1 MGQRS
6 TLLANTWRKINHHR
20 TEVSKEM
27 KDYIGRPRP
36 GKKRLTGTFNIWHLL
51 CHVGVLQEILYVYFF
66 LSRMKKYLLLLKI
79 KMCFFTIT
87 IRVTVTATGYRYYS
101 ILYITLT
108 FFPLSFFRGWYWW
121 GLLDDLLRAGLL
133 NAVSLS
139 NCNILSLGVK
149 PLPGSC
155 VIRQPP
161 KIGMVLWLKQIQQQ
175 RLPNCE

>member
-1 MGQRS
+1 MTVFPWRDGRRRGRGMGQRS

-108 FFPLSFFRGWYWW
+108 FFPLSFFRGGIDGDYLTTYCELGCWMLCLWVTAIFS
-121 GLLDDLLRAGLL
+121 LLES
-133 NAVSLS
+133 SL
-139 NCNILSLGVK
+139 C
-149 PLPGSC
+149 
-155 VIRQPP
+155 
-161 KIGMVLWLKQIQQQ
+161 
-175 RLPNCE
+175 